1 MILGQ
6 FILGPPLEANAF
18 ILGCPDTREAML
30 IDAGECDPRFDD
42 FLEAHGLTL
51 TTVFITHTHYDHV
64 DGLPEIVQRHN
75 PRVYSNLDSVKGCV
89 THRLSH
95 DNTIRFAKLEGR
107 IVETPGHTPDGISLI
122 FPGFVFTG
130 DALFAGSVGGTKTPE
145 DYARQITAIREHL
158 LTLPGETLVH
168 CGHGPSTT
176 IAIER
181 EFNPFFV

>member
-6 FILGPPLEANAF
+6 FILGPPLEANTF

-51 TTVFITHTHYDHV
+51 TTVFITHTDHDHV
-64 DGLPEIVQRHN
+64 GGLPEIVQRHN
-75 PRVYSNLDSVKGCV
+75 PRIYASHDSVNGCA
-89 THRLSH
+89 THRVAHGNS
-95 DNTIRFAKLEGR
+95 IRFAKLEGTV
-107 IVETPGHTPDGISLI
+107 VETPGHRPDCISLI
-122 FPGFVFTG
+122 FPGFVFPG
-130 DALFAGSVGGTKTPE
+130 DALFAGSVGGTRSPE
-145 DYARQITAIREHL
+145 DAVQQIAAVRAHL